1 MNIIIEH
8 FYRSFDKPVM
18 FRCILSDKYLQSTIK
33 NKKKYCFL
41 LKKNRSKRLL
51 KVIEPII
58 NLIIS

>member
-33 NKKKYCFL
+33 NKKNVLYKKRFYT
-41 LKKNRSKRLL
+41 KNRNKRQV
-51 KVIEPII
+51 K
-58 NLIIS
+58 